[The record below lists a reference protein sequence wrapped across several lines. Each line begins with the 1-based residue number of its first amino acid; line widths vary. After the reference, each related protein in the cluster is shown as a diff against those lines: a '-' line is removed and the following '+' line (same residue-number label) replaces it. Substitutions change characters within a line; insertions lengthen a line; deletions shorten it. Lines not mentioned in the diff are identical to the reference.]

1 MTRPVK
7 NEPNGTGLV
16 FCTYPSPKT
25 DRQTTS
31 ELSCDQYLSHTV
43 NHTPNWNTCSRPSYS
58 LLPPTSRAEGVRVVP
73 VTHANSLPVI
83 QFTCYTCT
91 VYLLCVQFTCC
102 AYIYLLHIQFTCY
115 AYSLLDM
122 RTNRLPVTW
131 TVYLYNVPLKHTN
144 YLLPVQTVLMLHVQ
158 TASLPVTHTNSHQDK
173 KKKKAFYGI
182 FAKLVAKKKVSFLFS

>member
-1 MTRPVK
+1 M
-7 NEPNGTGLV
+7 
-16 FCTYPSPKT
+16 
-25 DRQTTS
+25 
-31 ELSCDQYLSHTV
+31 
-43 NHTPNWNTCSRPSYS
+43 YS
-58 LLPPTSRAEGVRVVP
+58 LPVMRTIYLLRVHLP
-73 VTHANSLPVI
+73 VTH
-83 QFTCYTCT
+83 T
-91 VYLLCVQFTCC
+91 VYLLHT
-102 AYIYLLHIQFTCY
+102 QFTCY

-122 RTNRLPVTW
+122 RTNRLPVTC